1 MTHLLR
7 ARLEELLCAFP
18 AVGVA
23 VVGDFALDAYWV
35 ADMTRSELSR
45 ETPRFP
51 LPIVQESYSPGAA
64 GNVAANVAA
73 LGVRR
78 VFAISILG
86 DDWRGRIL
94 REELAQRGVE
104 VGTLLTAP
112 GRVTCAYI
120 KPIRRGYNS
129 EQEDARLDFDNYTPL
144 AAETEDRLLATVADS
159 LRYVGAVAVCDQMA
173 QGVLTPR
180 VREGLIRLAREHP
193 HIFFCAD
200 SRYRIGLF
208 SDMMLKPNEL
218 EAARA
223 HRPDRQPQTLTRA
236 ELEAIG
242 LELARQ
248 ARRPVYIT
256 IGADGALLFAD
267 DRCEHLPAPRA
278 QPPIDTVGAGDTFLS
293 ALCAGLA
300 AGASPAEA
308 GALANLATAVT
319 IKKLNTTGTAS
330 PTELRAKYEEVQ
342 REW

>member
-1 MTHLLR
+1 MTHLSR
-7 ARLEELLCAFP
+7 ARLEELLRAFP
-18 AVGVA
+18 ALGVA

-51 LPIVQESYSPGAA
+51 LPIVQEAYSPGAA

-78 VFAISILG
+78 VFAISVLG

-94 REELAQRGVE
+94 REELAQRGVD
-104 VGTLLTAP
+104 VSTLLTAP

-129 EQEDARLDFDNYTPL
+129 EQEDARLDFDNYAPL
-144 AAETEDRLLATVADS
+144 TAETEDRLLATVADS
-159 LRYVGAVAVCDQMA
+159 LPHVRTVAVCDQMA
-173 QGVLTPR
+173 QGILTPR

-193 HIFFCAD
+193 ETFFCAD

-208 SDMMLKPNEL
+208 RDMVLKPNEL

-223 HRPDRQPQTLTRA
+223 RRPDRPPQAMERT

-256 IGADGALLFAD
+256 IGADGALLFD
-267 DRCEHLPAPRA
+267 GDRVAHLPAPRA
-278 QPPIDTVGAGDTFLS
+278 QPPIDTVGAGDTFLA

-330 PTELRAKYEEVQ
+330 PAELRAKYEEVQ
-342 REW
+342 GTW